1 MSMSHIVGDKAFRD
15 KLFQLALP
23 IALQSLLVAS
33 VSAADAFMLGRF
45 EQNSMAAVSLATQV
59 QFVMTMFIGAVTMGG
74 TVLGAQYY
82 GKILEKTQKQ
92 VPSQDEALPTEQID
106 PGRALDHIFNI
117 MMRGMI
123 LIDVLF
129 WAACLFVPRLLMLF
143 FTGDPE
149 LIRIGCRYLKIAGW
163 SYLLV
168 GFSQAYHAIMKISE
182 HARMSLYVSIAA
194 VLINIVLNAVLIF
207 GLIGFPRLG
216 AAGGAPAT
224 VISRAVEL
232 VWCIAVSYRKT
243 YLHPQFRHL
252 FLRNKLLSRDFF
264 RLSLPVLGASLLW
277 GVGFTSYT
285 AIVGHLGADAAAAMS
300 IAAVVRDLICCLCNG
315 IASGGSILLGNEL
328 GAGNMERGKQYG
340 IWLRNTS
347 FLIGFLSTGIMLL
360 TIPLCDQMILT
371 DQARSYLNAM
381 MTIQAFYLIGRCV
394 NTVTINGV
402 FDGGGDTMF
411 DLYSLAVCMW
421 GIAIP
426 VALLGAFVFHWPVPL
441 VYACT
446 CLDEIGKIP
455 WVMVRFKKYKWLKNL
470 TR

>member
-1 MSMSHIVGDKAFRD
+1 MLHHHDNFTYLTSAPIHRVIPSMAVPTIISMLVTSLYNLADTFFVGRINTQATAAIGVVFSLMFFVQAFGFFFGHGSGNYISRELGARRHDNAAKMAATGFVFSFLMGVLIMIVGLLLLRP
-15 KLFQLALP
+15 LSLALGSTQSILP
-23 IALQSLLVAS
+23 YTMDYLGIVLLGAPFLTASLTLNNQLRLQGNTAYAMVGI
-33 VSAADAFMLGRF
+33 V
-45 EQNSMAAVSLATQV
+45 T
-59 QFVMTMFIGAVTMGG
+59 GAVLN
-74 TVLGAQYY
+74 V
-82 GKILEKTQKQ
+82 
-92 VPSQDEALPTEQID
+92 
-106 PGRALDHIFNI
+106 ALDP
-117 MMRGMI
+117 
-123 LIDVLF
+123 L
-129 WAACLFVPRLLMLF
+129 
-143 FTGDPE
+143 
-149 LIRIGCRYLKIAGW
+149 
-163 SYLLV
+163 
-168 GFSQAYHAIMKISE
+168 
-182 HARMSLYVSIAA
+182 
-194 VLINIVLNAVLIF
+194 LIF
-207 GLIGFPRLG
+207 VFNLGIRG
-216 AAGGAPAT
+216 AAIAT

>member
-216 AAGGAPAT
+216 AAGAAIAT

-328 GAGNMERGKQYG
+328 GAGNLERGKQYG

>member
-216 AAGGAPAT
+216 AAGAAIAT
-224 VISRAVEL
+224 VIGQVVSCMILFFMTRHEESIAIRFKNFSPSWKAFKEIFFGGSPSLNRQGMMCISVMLLNHAAGSFGDAAIAGMSIVNRVTMMIMAFVIGLGQGFQPVCGFCYGAKLFPRLRQAYWFTVKVGFIFLLCCAALGWFFSPHIIGLFRNDPE
-232 VWCIAVSYRKT
+232 VIAVGT
-243 YLHPQFRHL
+243 VAFHWQLC
-252 FLRNKLLSRDFF
+252 
-264 RLSLPVLGASLLW
+264 SLPLNI
-277 GVGFTSYT
+277 FTMSGNMLT
-285 AIVGHLGADAAAAMS
+285 QTCRKPVAANILAAARNGLFF
-300 IAAVVRDLICCLCNG
+300 IPFILILPHFFG
-315 IASGGSILLGNEL
+315 LLGVEMCQTWSDVC
-328 GAGNMERGKQYG
+328 AF
-340 IWLRNTS
+340 T
-347 FLIGFLSTGIMLL
+347 LSV
-360 TIPLCDQMILT
+360 PMILHT
-371 DQARSYLNAM
+371 
-381 MTIQAFYLIGRCV
+381 
-394 NTVTINGV
+394 
-402 FDGGGDTMF
+402 
-411 DLYSLAVCMW
+411 
-421 GIAIP
+421 
-426 VALLGAFVFHWPVPL
+426 
-441 VYACT
+441 
-446 CLDEIGKIP
+446 
-455 WVMVRFKKYKWLKNL
+455 LKNL
-470 TR
+470 